1 MSPADARRRA
11 VEELRRLRYGPESKD
26 YFWINDM
33 HPYLIMHPYRPDL
46 EGKDISDFSDPNGK
60 KLFVEFVNTV
70 KNGGTGLGL
79 AIADRIVEDHG
90 GLMRFTSTVNQRTTA
105 RVCLPITGPISTD
118 QRESS

>member
-46 EGKDISDFSDPNGK
+46 EGKDISGFSDPNGK
-60 KLFVEFVNTV
+60 KLFVEFVKTV
-70 KNGGTGLGL
+70 KNGGAGYV
-79 AIADRIVEDHG
+79 DYQWQWKDD
-90 GLMRFTSTVNQRTTA
+90 
-105 RVCLPITGPISTD
+105 P
-118 QRESS
+118 